1 MWAVLRS
8 EWIKWRKSPI
18 LWLIFVSPALC
29 SLIGL
34 LESDD
39 MSSGNQWDQLLHMM
53 GVMHA
58 LLLMPLLTGV
68 FAASV
73 CRLEHAGGGWK
84 QLLALPVSRGA
95 VYICKFVSVMLL
107 LLATQ
112 AVFLAALLLVGMV
125 KGYTD
130 PIQWS
135 SLLFSLIGS
144 WIACM
149 PLAALQMGVSVAWAS
164 FAAPLAINAIFTLP
178 NIIIANSERFA
189 PYYPWD
195 QPVLVML
202 SQQLDDGPD
211 AFHLSMTTLYT
222 VISVSFILFFVVG
235 HMYFRRK
242 PI

>member
-18 LWLIFVSPALC
+18 IWLIFVSPALC

-34 LESDD
+34 LDSENGG
-39 MSSGNQWDQLLHMM
+39 GNQWDELLRMM
-53 GVMHA
+53 GIMHA

-84 QLLALPVSRGA
+84 QLLSLPVSRSSVFIA
-95 VYICKFVSVMLL
+95 KFVSVMLL

-112 AVFLAALLLVGMV
+112 AVFLGALLLVGTI
-125 KGYTD
+125 KGFTD
-130 PIQWS
+130 PLHWS
-135 SLLFSLIGS
+135 GLLFSLIGS
-144 WIACM
+144 WLACM

-164 FAAPLAINAIFTLP
+164 FAAPLAINAIFTIP

-195 QPVLVML
+195 HPVLILL

-211 AFHLSMTTLYT
+211 AFHLPMTTLYM
-222 VISVSFILFFVVG
+222 VISVSFILFFAVG

-242 PI
+242 AI